1 MPAPLYHAYHDG
13 ITSYH
18 LALCD
23 PPTGGPTYCR
33 PRATVHTA
41 RYLCAQHSPL
51 RRTGSLSTGAEGVLK
66 VGVEDSTGL
75 RPYSKYQY
83 AAAQTTEY
91 SSRAQH
97 RPRRGLKVGVGL
109 STGHRFCTATRIA
122 PADARSCTNIALR
135 RLQGVV
141 QPAHLQHSGCRSMT
155 CC

>member
-1 MPAPLYHAYHDG
+1 MPPREK
-13 ITSYH
+13 SP
-18 LALCD
+18 ALGL
-23 PPTGGPTYCR
+23 PNFR
-33 PRATVHTA
+33 PASEATVHTA

-97 RPRRGLKVGVGL
+97 RPRRGLKVRVGL

-141 QPAHLQHSGCRSMT
+141 QPAHLQHSGCRSRDMLLSRPHASGFPE
-155 CC
+155 

>member
-1 MPAPLYHAYHDG
+1 MASSTACLGTCFLAHFSPTCLT
-13 ITSYH
+13 TSGSY
-18 LALCD
+18 
-23 PPTGGPTYCR
+23 
-33 PRATVHTA
+33 RATVHTA

-97 RPRRGLKVGVGL
+97 RPRRGLKVRVGL